1 MWIIKKEISL
11 DVTRMDKIRNKYI
24 RGTPQVREAIL
35 SYLRGG
41 MVASSLIV
49 KPSLDPYQI
58 TTQILAAEAR
68 LIPA

>member
-1 MWIIKKEISL
+1 
-11 DVTRMDKIRNKYI
+11 MDKIRNKYI
-24 RGTPQVREAIL
+24 RGTPQVRGAML